1 VHGAGRQGRAPSPF
15 AKSSIFLRKILFFG
29 LTLLLCNEMIW
40 WLAHRKT
47 GGGSIVNIVSIWWI
61 IGAPGVESYQANK
74 GAVTLLTKNAAVNF
88 APTVRVNSIHPDLI
102 LTPNGKTWRS
112 LNLLLI

>member
-1 VHGAGRQGRAPSPF
+1 
-15 AKSSIFLRKILFFG
+15 
-29 LTLLLCNEMIW
+29 MIW
-40 WLAHRKT
+40 WLVHRKT
-47 GGGSIVNIVSIWWI
+47 AGGSIVNIVSIWRI
-61 IGAPGVESYQANK
+61 IGAPAVQGYQPGK

-102 LTPNGKTWRS
+102 LTPNGNTWRS